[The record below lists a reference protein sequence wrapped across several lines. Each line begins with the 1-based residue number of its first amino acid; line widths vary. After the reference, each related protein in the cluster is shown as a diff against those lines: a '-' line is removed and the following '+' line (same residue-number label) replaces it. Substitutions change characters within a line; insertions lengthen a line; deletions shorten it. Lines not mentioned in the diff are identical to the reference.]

1 MKGLRK
7 MICLVDGE
15 HYLPVTKSALDV
27 LDSLEHNEIVAV
39 VFIGGTEK
47 LREFSEEGISEKLE
61 RPIHFGE
68 DHHKIPYTLI
78 EKMIEKYD
86 ADVVMDLSDEP
97 IVDYSKRFKIAT
109 IVLRNGIPYEGP
121 DFKFYPL
128 TEHDVLQKPS
138 LKILGT
144 GKRIGKTAVSA
155 YAARLIH
162 KKEFNPCIVA
172 MGRGGPE
179 KPEIVHGDS
188 IKITPQYLMEQS
200 DKGVHAASDHWED
213 ALMSRILTIGCRRC
227 GGGMLGDVFITNMK
241 KGAELANEVD
251 ADFII
256 MEGSGA
262 AIPPIKTNRHIVL
275 VGANQPLFNIERF
288 FGPFRIGLAD
298 LVILTMC
305 EEPMAS
311 PEKVREIEK
320 FIKESNPEAEVIS
333 TVFRPKPLE
342 NIENKNI
349 LFATTAPDSIKDVLV
364 KYLEEKYGCKVVG
377 TTSHLSNRPLL
388 QKDIEK
394 YIDEADTMLTELKA
408 AAVDVATKDALEAG
422 LDVVYCDNIPK
433 VCGGR
438 EGEHQALQKAIIKV
452 VENAIADFKVDNE

>member
-1 MKGLRK
+1 MKVLRK

-15 HYLPVTKSALDV
+15 HYLPVTKSALDL

-39 VFIGGTEK
+39 IFIGGTEK
-47 LREFSEEGISEKLE
+47 LREASEEGISEKLE
-61 RPIHFGE
+61 RPVHFGE
-68 DHHKIPYTLI
+68 DHHKIPYKLI
-78 EKMIEKYD
+78 EQMIDEYD

-109 IVLRNGIPYEGP
+109 TVLEKSIPYEGP
-121 DFKFYPL
+121 DFKFDPL
-128 TEHDVLQKPS
+128 IEYDVLKKPS

-162 KKEFNPCIVA
+162 NKKYNPCIVA

-179 KPEIVHGDS
+179 KPEIVRGDL
-188 IKITPQYLMEQS
+188 IKITPEYLMEQS

-227 GGGMLGDVFITNMK
+227 GGGMVGDVLITNMK
-241 KGAELANEVD
+241 RGAELANGVD
-251 ADFII
+251 ADFVI

-262 AIPPIKTNRHIVL
+262 AIPPVKTSRHVVL
-275 VGANQPLFNIERF
+275 VGANQPIYNLEGF
-288 FGPFRIGLAD
+288 FGPFRIKMAD
-298 LVILTMC
+298 LVIITMC

-311 PEKVREIEK
+311 PDKVKRIEK
-320 FIKESNPEAEVIS
+320 FIRDINPEAEVIS

-342 NIENKNI
+342 DIKNKNI

-364 KYLEEKYGCKVVG
+364 NYLEENYGCKVVG

-394 YIDEADTMLTELKA
+394 HINEADIMLTELKA
-408 AAVDVATKDALEAG
+408 AAVDVATKDALKAG
-422 LDVVYCDNIPK
+422 LGVVYCDNIPM
-433 VCGGR
+433 VCGGQ
-438 EGEHQALQKAIIKV
+438 EEQKELQDAIIKV
-452 VENAIADFKVDNE
+452 VEKSIADFKA